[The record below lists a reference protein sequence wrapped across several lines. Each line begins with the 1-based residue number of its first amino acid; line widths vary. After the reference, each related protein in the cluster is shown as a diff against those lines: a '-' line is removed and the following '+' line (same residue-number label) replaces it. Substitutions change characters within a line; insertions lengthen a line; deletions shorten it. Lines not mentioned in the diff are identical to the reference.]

1 MPHSVSAR
9 KRVRQN
15 EKRRLRNRS
24 VRSAVKT
31 TVRKCRDAAASG
43 DAQAA
48 QDLYRAAARVLDKAV
63 SRGALHKR
71 TAARHKSRLA
81 RRVNQVTSG
90 PAEA

>member
-15 EKRRLRNRS
+15 EKRRQRNRS

-31 TVRKCRDAAASG
+31 AVRRCREAAESG

-48 QDLYRAAARVLDKAV
+48 QDQFRAAARVLDKAV
-63 SRGALHKR
+63 SRGVLHKR

-81 RRVNQVTSG
+81 RRVNQVTAG
-90 PAEA
+90 PEEI